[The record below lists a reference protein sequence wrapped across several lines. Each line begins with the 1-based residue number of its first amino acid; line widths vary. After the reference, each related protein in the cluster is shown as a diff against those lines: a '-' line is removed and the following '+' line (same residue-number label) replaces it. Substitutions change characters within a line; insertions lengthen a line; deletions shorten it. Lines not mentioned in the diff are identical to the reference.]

1 MLDIRGL
8 GVAYGNSRVIDHLD
22 LSLSPGES
30 ISIVGESGAGK
41 TTLGMAIMRLVKGS
55 VSGQVIFNGGNLLD
69 LSDEEM
75 RRLRGDRISM
85 VFQGVED
92 SLDPVY
98 NVVDHVA
105 EAVLSHRPLPR
116 KEALERARAML
127 RAVGLEDEISEL
139 YPHQISGGQRQRAL
153 IAMAL
158 INDPEVLILDEPT
171 ASLDALTK
179 ADIIDLLRSASYG
192 RITLAITHDLSLASE
207 LTEKMAV
214 LYGGRIVEL
223 GRTEDL
229 LRSPRHPYTRGLV
242 RSYPGMDSTRDL
254 QGIPG
259 RMSRGQKGCPFH
271 QRCTQS
277 IDACSCESPRL
288 REIDGRKIACHRGGI
303 VPLLQV
309 LDIEKSFG
317 RRKVLSGVDLT
328 LYEGETLAVV
338 GESGSGKS
346 TLAKIIMGLIE
357 PDSGKMVFE
366 SGSASGAER
375 CRFVQMVFQNP
386 RESISHR
393 LSVLEAVREPL
404 DVQKIGTKEERLSRV
419 MTALEQA
426 QLPLDENF
434 LKCYPHQ
441 LSGGEAQRVAIARSL
456 VLRPKLLVAD
466 EPTSALDPS
475 VQAKILKLL
484 MNLQEEMG
492 MAILFITHDIAL
504 ARKVSDRVAV
514 LLDGAIAEEGATSE
528 VLASPSHPYTSMLVD
543 SARSASGI
551 KPGRMESHGQ
561 TSWSKADKGDSIAV
575 NS

>member
-192 RITLAITHDLSLASE
+192 RITLAITHDFLW
-207 LTEKMAV
+207 
-214 LYGGRIVEL
+214 
-223 GRTEDL
+223 
-229 LRSPRHPYTRGLV
+229 P
-242 RSYPGMDSTRDL
+242 
-254 QGIPG
+254 
-259 RMSRGQKGCPFH
+259 
-271 QRCTQS
+271 QS
-277 IDACSCESPRL
+277 
-288 REIDGRKIACHRGGI
+288 
-303 VPLLQV
+303 
-309 LDIEKSFG
+309 
-317 RRKVLSGVDLT
+317 
-328 LYEGETLAVV
+328 
-338 GESGSGKS
+338 
-346 TLAKIIMGLIE
+346 
-357 PDSGKMVFE
+357 
-366 SGSASGAER
+366 
-375 CRFVQMVFQNP
+375 
-386 RESISHR
+386 
-393 LSVLEAVREPL
+393 
-404 DVQKIGTKEERLSRV
+404 
-419 MTALEQA
+419 
-426 QLPLDENF
+426 
-434 LKCYPHQ
+434 
-441 LSGGEAQRVAIARSL
+441 
-456 VLRPKLLVAD
+456 
-466 EPTSALDPS
+466 
-475 VQAKILKLL
+475 
-484 MNLQEEMG
+484 
-492 MAILFITHDIAL
+492 
-504 ARKVSDRVAV
+504 
-514 LLDGAIAEEGATSE
+514 
-528 VLASPSHPYTSMLVD
+528 
-543 SARSASGI
+543 
-551 KPGRMESHGQ
+551 
-561 TSWSKADKGDSIAV
+561 
-575 NS
+575 